1 MPEGV
6 LEVLRELE
14 RADEEIGDELAE
26 LERLAGEVES
36 VRTKAEELKT
46 FAARLPADREAR
58 AQELQRAKV
67 EAAAAQRVLG
77 EAEERVRTARP
88 EDAQDAERFLVRA
101 RDHASVAERRLEEA
115 AASAEDLKDRVT
127 EATIQGHELHTHARR
142 LAADLLG
149 RPRIA
154 EDAGREPDADLAG
167 VEAWSEVARA
177 ALFVGRGQL
186 AAERDGIIRQA
197 NELGA
202 AALGE
207 PLTSLGTG
215 ALARRVERGL
225 ARDT

>member
-1 MPEGV
+1 VPEGV

-14 RADEEIGDELAE
+14 RADEEIGAELAG

-36 VRTKAEELKT
+36 VRGKAEELET
-46 FAARLPADREAR
+46 FAARLPAARKAR
-58 AQELQRAKV
+58 ADELERARA
-67 EAAAAQRVLG
+67 EAAAAQRVLD

-101 RDHASVAERRLEEA
+101 RDHASVGERRLEEA
-115 AASAEDLKDRVT
+115 GASARDLEDRVG
-127 EATIQGHELHTHARR
+127 EAAIQGHEVHTRARR
-142 LAADLLG
+142 LAAELRG

-154 EDAGREPDADLAG
+154 ENAGKEPDAGLAG
-167 VEAWSEVARA
+167 VEAWSGVARA

-225 ARDT
+225 APDT